1 MHFGW
6 ITKTTFFVIGLLG
19 VVTLGLCL
27 GLIRFNDDLVRV
39 VFLSVGQGDAILI
52 QSGRQQI
59 LIDGG
64 RGGSTLLGALGQ
76 ELPFYDRTIEVV
88 IATHP
93 DADHVGGLSTLLD
106 RYQVGQL
113 IETGALATNDT
124 VDAKLLLKAIEHT
137 HTPHALL
144 GRHGTSIE
152 LAQGGLLTI
161 LFPTTLPLPLD
172 TDTNDG
178 SIVARFDF
186 GETSF
191 LLTGDLADEEDVLPD
206 ILPVDVLKVAHHGS
220 RYSTSDAWLDLVQP
234 REAIISVGKNAYG
247 HPAPEV
253 MERLKAR
260 GIASYRTDELGPIS
274 YRCFVEEKQC
284 FREE

>member
-19 VVTLGLCL
+19 VVTLSLCL
-27 GLIRFNDDLVRV
+27 GLIRFNDSLVRV

-93 DADHVGGLSTLLD
+93 DADHIGGLSTLLD

-113 IETGALATNDT
+113 IETGALTTNDT
-124 VDAKLLLKAIEHT
+124 VDAKLLLKAIERT

-144 GRHGTSIE
+144 GRLGTSIE
-152 LAQGGLLTI
+152 LAQGGVL
-161 LFPTTLPLPLD
+161 
-172 TDTNDG
+172 TNDG

-191 LLTGDLADEEDVLPD
+191 LFTGDLADEEEVLPD

-234 REAIISVGKNAYG
+234 REAIVSVGKNAYG

-260 GIASYRTDELGPIS
+260 GIASYRTDELGPIG